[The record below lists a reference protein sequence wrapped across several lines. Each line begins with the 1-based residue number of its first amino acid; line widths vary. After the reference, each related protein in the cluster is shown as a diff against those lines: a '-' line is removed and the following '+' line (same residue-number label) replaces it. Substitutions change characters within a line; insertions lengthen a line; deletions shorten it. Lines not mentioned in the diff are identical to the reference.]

1 MIRDSLL
8 YRQAS
13 EILHQVYGP
22 EAAFR
27 PGQYEA
33 IEAVAT
39 RHRTLVVQRTGWGK
53 SLVYFICTTLFRRQG
68 RGITMVVSPLLVIM
82 DNQAEMARSLGISCD
97 VLNSSVKER
106 RENILDALIHD
117 QLDLI
122 FVTPETLFKED
133 IQAILPQIRIGLFVV
148 DEAHCISDW
157 GHDFRLEYGRLG
169 QVVRRMP
176 FTVAVLGTTAT
187 ANDRVVKD
195 LQNQLGENVFVLR
208 GPLSRDS
215 LHLQVL
221 HLNDR
226 VSRYAWLLENLPKL
240 PGTGIIYC
248 LTRRD
253 CDYLSDFLNQNGI
266 SVRPY
271 YSGDGIEEEN
281 SASIVAFREN
291 RIKALVATVK
301 LGMGYDK
308 GDISF
313 IVHYQ
318 MPSNIVLYYQQIGRA
333 GRSIPDAYVFL
344 MCGQEDLDINN
355 YFIDTAFPSEKE
367 CSSVLA
373 VVGESDGVGRL
384 QIEAAVNIRRG
395 RLEKTLAFLLNEGVL
410 RKDDRKYFITP
421 KRFQYDSPRYDAI
434 TAIRRRE
441 MEQMLELTHTNRC
454 LSRFA
459 VEALDDYSGGDCGKC
474 RNCLGHDIFPGLS
487 VSFETEQTAA
497 DYINGLLIPIEPR
510 KRWPDGKKIPNP
522 NQTGF
527 CLSKYGDPGFGA
539 LVKQGK
545 YSREMRFSD
554 ELVGKSAR
562 LLRDL
567 AGEAGVTTVTCVP
580 SLRSDLVLDFA
591 RRVAVS
597 AGLHFIELIRK
608 SPARQQ
614 KEMENTAFQCRN
626 AMNSF
631 SVEAEQVPEKLVLI
645 DDIVDSRWTM
655 TVCGHLLS
663 ERGCQAVYPFALA
676 DSSSREV

>member
-1 MIRDSLL
+1 MIHDPNL

-13 EILHQVYGP
+13 EILRQVYGP
-22 EAAFR
+22 DASFR

-39 RHRTLVVQRTGWGK
+39 WQRTLVVQRTGWGK

-68 RGITMVVSPLLVIM
+68 RGVTMVVSPLLVLM
-82 DNQAEMARSLGISCD
+82 DNQAEMARSLGICCD
-97 VLNSSVKER
+97 VLNSSVKDR
-106 RENILDALIHD
+106 REEILDALVHD
-117 QLDLI
+117 RLDLI

-133 IQAILPQIRIGLFVV
+133 VQAILPKVRIGLFVV

-176 FTVAVLGTTAT
+176 STVAVLGTTAT

-195 LQNQLGENVFVLR
+195 LQNQLGQNVFVLR
-208 GPLSRDS
+208 GPLGRES

-221 HLNDR
+221 HLKDR

-253 CDYLSDFLNQNGI
+253 CDYLSDFLNRNGI
-266 SVRPY
+266 PVRPY
-271 YSGDGIEEEN
+271 YSGDGMEEAN
-281 SASIVAFREN
+281 NRAIAAFREN

-333 GRSIPDAYVFL
+333 GRNIPDAYVFL

-355 YFIDTAFPSEKE
+355 YFIDTAFPTKSECKR
-367 CSSVLA
+367 VLT
-373 VVGESDGVGRL
+373 VVGSSDGAGRY
-384 QIEAAVNIRRG
+384 QIESAVNIRRG
-395 RLEKTLAFLLNEGVL
+395 RLEKALAFLLNEGAL
-410 RKDDRKYFITP
+410 RKEGSKYYITP
-421 KRFQYDSPRYDAI
+421 KRYRYDSRHYEAI

-441 MEQMLELTHTNRC
+441 MEQMLELTRTDRC

-459 VEALDDYSGGDCGKC
+459 VEALDDFSGGDCGTC
-474 RNCLGHDIFPGLS
+474 SNCLGHDIFPGLS
-487 VSFETEQTAA
+487 VSFEAEQRAA
-497 DYINGLLIPIEPR
+497 TYINGLLIPIEPR
-510 KRWPDGKKIPNP
+510 KRWPGGKTIPNP

-527 CLSKYGDPGFGA
+527 CLSKYGDPGYGA

-545 YSREMRFSD
+545 YSREKRFSN

-562 LLRDL
+562 LLRNW
-567 AGEAGVTTVTCVP
+567 AEAEDITAVTCVP
-580 SLRSDLVLDFA
+580 SLRNDLVLDFA
-591 RRVAVS
+591 RRAAAS
-597 AGLHFIELIRK
+597 AGLRFMELIRK
-608 SPARQQ
+608 SPARPQ

-626 AMNSF
+626 AMDSF
-631 SVEAEQVPEKLVLI
+631 SVEAEQVPEKLILI

-676 DSSSREV
+676 DSSNREV

>member
-1 MIRDSLL
+1 MMQDSLL
-8 YRQAS
+8 YRQAMD
-13 EILHQVYGP
+13 ILHQVYGP
-22 EAAFR
+22 NADFR

-39 RHRTLVVQRTGWGK
+39 RQRTLVVQRTGWGK

-68 RGITMVVSPLLVIM
+68 RGITMVVSPLLALM

-97 VLNSSVKER
+97 VLNSSVKDR
-106 RENILDALIHD
+106 RESILDSLIHD
-117 QLDLI
+117 RLDLI
-122 FVTPETLFKED
+122 FVTPETLFRED
-133 IQAILPQIRIGLFVV
+133 IQAILPRIRIGLFVV

-176 FTVAVLGTTAT
+176 STVAVLGTTAT

-195 LQNQLGENVFVLR
+195 LQTQLGENVFVLR
-208 GPLSRDS
+208 GSLSRDS

-226 VSRYAWLLENLPKL
+226 ASRYAWLLENLPKL

-253 CDYLSDFLNQNGI
+253 CDYLSDFLNQNGVL
-266 SVRPY
+266 VRPY
-271 YSGDGIEEEN
+271 YSGDEMEEEN
-281 SASIVAFREN
+281 SASIAAFREN
-291 RIKALVATVK
+291 GVKALVATVK

-333 GRSIPDAYVFL
+333 GRNIQDAYVFL

-355 YFIDTAFPSEKE
+355 YFIDTAFPTEEE
-367 CSSVLA
+367 CGKVLA
-373 VVGESDGVGRL
+373 AVGDSDGAGKY
-384 QIEAAVNIRRG
+384 QIESAVNIRRG
-395 RLEKTLAFLLNEGVL
+395 RLEKTLAFLINEGAL
-410 RKDDRKYFITP
+410 RKEDRRYYITP
-421 KRFQYDSPRYDAI
+421 KRFQYDSRHYEAI

-441 MEQMLELTHTNRC
+441 MEQMLELTRTGQC

-459 VEALDDYSGGDCGKC
+459 VEALDDHSGGDCGKC
-474 RNCLGHDIFPGLS
+474 GNCLGHDIFPGLS
-487 VSFETEQTAA
+487 VSFESQQTAA
-497 DYINGLLIPIEPR
+497 EYINGLLIPIEPR

-527 CLSKYGDPGFGA
+527 CLSKYGDPGYGA

-545 YSREMRFSD
+545 YSREKRFSD

-562 LLRDL
+562 LLREW
-567 AGEAGVTTVTCVP
+567 AGETGVTAVTCVP

-591 RRVAVS
+591 RRTAAS
-597 AGLHFIELIRK
+597 AGLRFVELIRK
-608 SPARQQ
+608 SPAKQQ
-614 KEMENTAFQCRN
+614 KDMENTAFQCRN
-626 AMNSF
+626 AMDSF
-631 SVEAEQVPEKLVLI
+631 SVEAKRVPEKLILI